1 MGHKVKGDR
10 MKLAGFVLLA
20 VVCSARVQAQLIPPA
35 RDLDEA
41 VKMIQ
46 EVGRALEPAMMAV
59 RDDAA
64 VLAALTA
71 AQRKLEEEHQPA
83 TAVDEALKPIDEY
96 MAKRRMLDFALS
108 REMKDYLR
116 LAREIIAAANTPPNS
131 VGDVR
136 ERLHHKFI
144 HPLQSRVI
152 RNAQRLADIEQM
164 YRYVVERQIRPA
176 HAESL
181 TRAGSASV
189 EKAGPGR

>member
-1 MGHKVKGDR
+1 
-10 MKLAGFVLLA
+10 MKRVGFLLLVFVSA
-20 VVCSARVQAQLIPPA
+20 VPVEAQLIPPA

-71 AQRKLEEEHQPA
+71 AHRRLEEENQPA

-96 MAKRRMLDFALS
+96 VAKRQTLDFALS
-108 REMKDYLR
+108 REMKDHLR
-116 LAREIIAAANTPPNS
+116 LAREIIASANTPPNS
-131 VGDVR
+131 IGDVR

-152 RNAQRLADIEQM
+152 RNAQRLADLEQS
-164 YRYVVERQIRPA
+164 YRFVVERQIRPA
-176 HAESL
+176 QAESL
-181 TRAGSASV
+181 NRAGSASV
-189 EKAGPGR
+189 EVKK